1 MPIGDWF
8 NRDDEPAQE
17 GGHALATDRGIEE
30 FSASLP
36 QSQPAAVLDQ
46 VCAALEAAPSE
57 GLGPRD
63 FSRALRLLDTRA
75 QAAVAELTR
84 TVFRGARGEQIS
96 EATVSALARY
106 SQRVAALYA
115 RMLEEPHGSR
125 PAGEQREHVLLIAC
139 RGLYA
144 LAQRKKFAHI
154 AYRAPEPEIWQSLQA
169 IRARIRE
176 FGLIHEATRIYPDRP
191 DPTSPHAEYLI
202 AMMLDTVPLGALLPA
217 QIQCLDLMLQRFAQ
231 GFVYSNRPSA
241 DAYFFVDPARPQP
254 PQRWLPGL
262 PIRSGT
268 RYFGPGELRQKIAG
282 LREQAGQSAAP
293 PDWAAHSGCDAH
305 AYLDLLKV
313 LGRHWS
319 DKPPQRRER
328 RDSGA
333 GEVLMVHG
341 LEEVRRVLSA
351 GRLVHSREAS
361 ERREQRLRAL
371 REQRHFDQLRFGSVD
386 PDKTTTGKLLKEDL
400 VRAQRLLERL
410 EDEEEAMA
418 ERMPIADMSESGL
431 GVALPA
437 NARWGRVGELVA
449 FRLPSS
455 QQWELAIT
463 RRMVRAGARVLVGL
477 ERFRGEATPVR
488 AAFSADLRSPGD
500 AYADSEA
507 EVDAILVSAQRK
519 LLIVPPGHHAAG
531 KTVLVRSTNETQTLH
546 AQEVVESGRDF
557 NIFALEP
564 A

>member
-8 NRDDEPAQE
+8 SRGDEPSQE
-17 GGHALATDRGIEE
+17 GGHPLASDRGIEE
-30 FSASLP
+30 FAAGLP
-36 QSQPAAVLDQ
+36 QSQPAAWLDE
-46 VCAALEAAPSE
+46 VCGGLEAAPSE

-75 QAAVAELTR
+75 QTAVSELTR
-84 TVFRGARGEQIS
+84 AAFRDPRGEPVS
-96 EATVSALARY
+96 EAAVGALARY

-115 RMLEEPHGSR
+115 RMLEEARGSR
-125 PAGEQREHVLLIAC
+125 PAGEQREHVLLVAC
-139 RGLYA
+139 RGVYA
-144 LAQRKKFAHI
+144 LAQRKKFARI
-154 AYRAPEPEIWQSLQA
+154 AYRAPEPELWQSLQGL
-169 IRARIRE
+169 RGRIRE
-176 FGLIHEATRIYPDRP
+176 LGLIHETTRIYPDRP
-191 DPTSPHAEYLI
+191 DATSPHAEYLI
-202 AMMLDTVPLGALLPA
+202 AMMLDTVPLGALSPA
-217 QIQCLDLMLQRFAQ
+217 QIQCLDLMLQRFAR
-231 GFVYSNRPSA
+231 GFVYSSKPSA
-241 DAYFFVDPARPQP
+241 EAYFFVDPARPQP

-268 RYFGPGELRQKIAG
+268 RYFGPGELQQKIAG
-282 LREQAGQSAAP
+282 LRDHASAELP
-293 PDWAAHSGCDAH
+293 EWATRSGCNAH

-313 LGRHWS
+313 LGRQWS

-371 REQRHFDQLRFGSVD
+371 REQRHFDRLRFGSVD
-386 PDKTTTGKLLKEDL
+386 PDKTTTGQLLKEDL

-455 QQWELAIT
+455 MQWELAIT

-477 ERFRGEATPVR
+477 ERIRGEPTAVR
-488 AAFSADLRSPGD
+488 AAPAADLRSAPD
-500 AYADSEA
+500 AFSGSEA
-507 EVDAILVSAQRK
+507 EVDAVLVSAPR
-519 LLIVPPGHHAAG
+519 LLLVVPPGHHAG
-531 KTVLVRSTNETQTLH
+531 GNTLQIRDMTGTRTVRV
-546 AQEVVESGRDF
+546 QEAVESGRDF
-557 NIFALEP
+557 NIYALDP